1 MTNDLVFLD
10 TETTGLDPRIHE
22 VWEIAWAVNDG
33 PVQVIQVGHTLT
45 SADPQALKI
54 NGYVDRW
61 QPLSETSREDE
72 AALREA
78 LDGATLV
85 CSNPAFDEAFLRRRW
100 GSPNWHHRKI
110 DIATYA
116 MPALG
121 TDRPVGLAT
130 IAERLGVRA
139 PDHTAKVDVLVLR
152 ACYRK
157 LAKWY
162 DQRGVRI
169 EAAS

>member
-1 MTNDLVFLD
+1 MGDLIYLD
-10 TETTGLDPRIHE
+10 TETTGLDPFVHE

-33 PVQVIQVGHTLT
+33 PVETLQVRHSLAG
-45 SADPQALKI
+45 ADVVALRI

-61 QPLSETSREDE
+61 TEPAAGALE
-72 AALREA
+72 ARLQNT
-78 LDGATLV
+78 LKGATLV
-85 CSNPAFDEAFLRRRW
+85 CSNPSFDEAFLRQRW
-100 GSPNWHHRKI
+100 AETPWHHRKI

-121 TDRPVGLAT
+121 LDRPAGLAQ

-152 ACYRK
+152 ACYKK
-157 LAKWY
+157 LSDWY
-162 DQRGVRI
+162 DQRAVRI
-169 EAAS
+169 EATL